1 MCDDTYALLGDAAL
15 AHLVGGVDEFIER
28 RRAAR
33 GEGEQSGPK
42 KSPSTAAQRRLL
54 EKDLARIE
62 RTLAR
67 LDTDEATIHGQM
79 AETSTDHEL
88 LDELGRRLQQMSSK
102 RDALEAEWILA
113 AEALS

>member
-1 MCDDTYALLGDAAL
+1 
-15 AHLVGGVDEFIER
+15 
-28 RRAAR
+28 
-33 GEGEQSGPK
+33 
-42 KSPSTAAQRRLL
+42 
-54 EKDLARIE
+54 
-62 RTLAR
+62 
-67 LDTDEATIHGQM
+67 M